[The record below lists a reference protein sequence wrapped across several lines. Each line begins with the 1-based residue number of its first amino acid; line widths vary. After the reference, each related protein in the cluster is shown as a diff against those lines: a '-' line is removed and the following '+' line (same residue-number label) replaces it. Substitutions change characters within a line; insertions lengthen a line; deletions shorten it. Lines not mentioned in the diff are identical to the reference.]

1 MWSHD
6 HDELDECIRA
16 LANVHAF
23 LHDELGEVDADVIRH
38 HLHACERCME
48 NFDIEHT
55 ITAMLKRCSPTQEA
69 PTSLRMRISA
79 SITRSS

>member
-6 HDELDECIRA
+6 HDELDECIKA

-23 LHDELGEVDADVIRH
+23 LHDELAELDADEIRH

-55 ITAMLKRCSPTQEA
+55 ITAMLKRSCTNQA
-69 PTSLRMRISA
+69 PEYLRVRITKRIA
-79 SITRSS
+79 STK